1 MRDDTQRK
9 TLLENNIDALARIDS
24 RQLRIMLAVVNHQGF
39 TAAAEALNLTQPAV
53 SRSIQMLEDRLGVRL
68 IERTSKTFGLTPFGR
83 IVVNRARAV
92 EHEFNQLVSEI
103 RALQDGAAGSVSI
116 GVGPSAIGY
125 LAPAIRTFQEERPNI
140 MVRITVGSMES
151 NYKALLEGDL
161 DVICTALNFPD
172 HSRLLTEEL
181 VEVQNVIIARTSHPL
196 NRHDKVP
203 AAKLVE
209 HPWIFFSNDRM
220 GYERVASYFAAKNVD
235 PPKPAIETNA
245 IDTMF
250 TLLKEGD
257 YLASVP
263 SMVLPQAQASG
274 LDKIRVEGSFWS
286 MTMGVAYLRSVH
298 PAPVVTSLAVIL
310 RRYFKKV

>member
-1 MRDDTQRK
+1 MPDETQRK
-9 TLLENNIDALARIDS
+9 NVLENNIDALARIDS
-24 RQLRIMLAVVNHQGF
+24 RQLRILLAVVHNEGF
-39 TAAAEALNLTQPAV
+39 TAAAESLNLTQPAV

-68 IERTSKTFGLTPFGR
+68 IERTSKTFGLSPFGR
-83 IVVNRARAV
+83 IVVDRARAV

-103 RALQDGAAGSVSI
+103 RALQEGAAGSVSI
-116 GVGPSAIGY
+116 GVGPSAIAY
-125 LAPAIRTFQEERPNI
+125 LASAIRTFQAERPNI

-151 NYKALLEGDL
+151 NYKALLDGEL

-181 VEVQNVIIARTSHPL
+181 AEVRNVIIASKSHPL
-196 NRHDKVP
+196 SGQEKVS
-203 AAKLVE
+203 ATRLVE
-209 HPWIFFSNDRM
+209 YPWIFFSNDQM
-220 GYERVASYFAAKNVD
+220 GYERVASYFAAKNVE

-245 IDTMF
+245 IDTVF
-250 TLLKEGD
+250 TLLKEGN

-263 SMVLPQAQASG
+263 SMVLPQARASG
-274 LDKIRVEGSFWS
+274 LDEIHVDGSFWS

-310 RRYFKKV
+310 RRHFKKV